1 MIAEVKSYKTAIS
14 RSGPSA
20 PLRFVE
26 SNFKSSDL
34 ILDYGCGKG
43 ADTEYL
49 RGKGYYVD
57 SYDPYYSNIDL
68 SDKDSFY
75 DVIICN
81 YVLNVLEIDQEAS
94 LISDIK
100 SKLKPGGRAYVSV
113 RRDSFS
119 EGHSSRGYQRVVNLN
134 GYPSYEKKGC
144 YEIYFVS
151 K

>member
-1 MIAEVKSYKTAIS
+1 MITEVKSYKTAIS

-26 SNFKSSDL
+26 SSFKTNDM

-49 RGKGYYVD
+49 RGKGYSVD
-57 SYDPYYSNIDL
+57 AYDPHYSNIDL
-68 SDKDSFY
+68 SKKESFY

-81 YVLNVLEIDQEAS
+81 YVLNVLGIEEEDS

-100 SKLKPGGRAYVSV
+100 SKLKPNGKAYISV

-119 EGHSSRGYQRVVNLN
+119 EGYSSRGYQRVVRLN
-134 GYPSYEKKGC
+134 GYPSYEKKGA